1 MTDANE
7 TRALKAS
14 FRGVL
19 DTTTRVS
26 ALQDRVTGLDEQS
39 EIPADLI
46 EELAAAT
53 SAHAVAAAALRGL
66 VNTIQIRRGAGAST

>member
-1 MTDANE
+1 MVDANE

-14 FRGVL
+14 FRGAL
-19 DTTTRVS
+19 DTTTALS

-46 EELAAAT
+46 EALASAA
-53 SAHAVAAAALRGL
+53 SAHAVGAAALRGL
-66 VNTIQIRRGAGAST
+66 VNTIQARRGAGAST